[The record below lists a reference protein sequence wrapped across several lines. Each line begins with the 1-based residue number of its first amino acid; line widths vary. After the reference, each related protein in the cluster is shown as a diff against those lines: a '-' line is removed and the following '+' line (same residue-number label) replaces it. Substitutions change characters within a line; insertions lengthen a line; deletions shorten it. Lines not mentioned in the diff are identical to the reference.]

1 MKKIAVLIAAA
12 VTLVPAFAQ
21 SQSTG
26 LPASGIPV
34 KPRLPLVSTAH
45 KPLVFSPGHVLTRSD
60 KSQFLASARQAF
72 SAQETGSS
80 AGSMSTPSAM
90 TSRSLPA
97 TETIT
102 IAEPTAASGFSLVA
116 VDPHVWDPDHK
127 GLVMNPLGAARQS
140 YLGIYVEVAPSTI
153 YVLTFQVNSNSAS
166 EFVIA
171 TAPAKSPVG
180 AHTIETVKIPQGDG
194 GFAYAFDAAGSGG
207 VWIWVSAK
215 TVWSFQSVQ
224 LTPMPM

>member
-12 VTLVPAFAQ
+12 VTLVPAFAR

-26 LPASGIPV
+26 LPPKGIPV
-34 KPRLPLVSTAH
+34 QPRLPLVPLAH
-45 KPLVFSPGHVLTRSD
+45 KPMVYSNGHVLSRAD
-60 KSQFLASARQAF
+60 KSQFLTAARQAF
-72 SAQETGSS
+72 TADAPGSTAS
-80 AGSMSTPSAM
+80 SMTSPSAM

-102 IAEPTAASGFSLVA
+102 IAEPTAPSGFSLVA
-116 VDPHVWDPDHK
+116 EDPHVWDPDHK
-127 GLVMNPLGAARQS
+127 GLVMNPLGTAQQS
-140 YLGIYVEVAPSTI
+140 YLGIYVEVAPRTI
-153 YVLTFQVNSNSAS
+153 YVLNFTVNSNSPG

-171 TAPAKSPVG
+171 TAPTKSPVG
-180 AHTIETVKIPQGDG
+180 AHTTETVKVPQGDG
-194 GFAYAFDAAGSGG
+194 GFAYAFDAASSGG

>member
-1 MKKIAVLIAAA
+1 MKRIAVLIAAA

-26 LPASGIPV
+26 LPSKGIPV
-34 KPRLPLVSTAH
+34 QPRLPLVPMAH
-45 KPLVFSPGHVLTRSD
+45 KPMVYSSGHVLSRAD
-60 KSQFLASARQAF
+60 KSQFVASARQAF
-72 SAQETGSS
+72 TAPVPGSS
-80 AGSMSTPSAM
+80 ANSMTSQSAM

-102 IAEPTAASGFSLVA
+102 IADPSAASGFSLVA
-116 VDPHVWDPDHK
+116 EDPHVWDPAHNA
-127 GLVMNPLGAARQS
+127 LMMNALGTAQQS
-140 YLGIYVEVAPSTI
+140 YLGIYVEVAPRTI
-153 YVLTFQVNSNSAS
+153 YVLTFQVKSNSPS

-180 AHTIETVKIPQGDG
+180 AHTTETVKVAPGDG
-194 GFAYAFDAAGSGG
+194 GFAYAFDAAASGG

-215 TVWSFQSVQ
+215 TAWSFQSVQ
-224 LTPMPM
+224 LTPTPM

>member
-1 MKKIAVLIAAA
+1 MKKIALLIAAA
-12 VTLVPAFAQ
+12 VTLVPALAQ
-21 SQSTG
+21 SPSAGVPPKG
-26 LPASGIPV
+26 LPV
-34 KPRLPLVSTAH
+34 NPRLPLVPMAH
-45 KPLVFSPGHVLTRSD
+45 KPLVYSNGHVLSRAD

-72 SAQETGSS
+72 TAPEPGSS
-80 AGSMSTPSAM
+80 ASSTNAPGAM
-90 TSRSLPA
+90 TSRSIPV

-116 VDPHVWDPDHK
+116 EDPHVWDPAHNR
-127 GLVMNPLGAARQS
+127 LVMNPLGTDQQS

-153 YVLTFQVNSNSAS
+153 YVLTIQVNSNSAS

-171 TAPAKSPVG
+171 TAPTKSPVG
-180 AHTIETVKIPQGDG
+180 AHAAEIVKVPQGDG
-194 GFAYAFDAAGSGG
+194 GFAYAFDAAASGG

-215 TVWSFQSVQ
+215 TTWSFQSVQ

>member
-12 VTLVPAFAQ
+12 VTLVPALAQ

-26 LPASGIPV
+26 IPSKGIPV
-34 KPRLPLVSTAH
+34 KPRLPLVPMAH
-45 KPLVFSPGHVLTRSD
+45 QPLVFSNGHTLSRAD

-72 SAQETGSS
+72 TAPESGSS
-80 AGSMSTPSAM
+80 ARSATSSDAM
-90 TSRSLPA
+90 TSRSIPA

-102 IAEPTAASGFSLVA
+102 IAEPKAASGFSLVA
-116 VDPHVWDPDHK
+116 EDPYVWDPAHNA
-127 GLVMNPLGAARQS
+127 LMMNPLGTAQQS

-153 YVLTFQVNSNSAS
+153 YVLTFQVNANNAS

-171 TAPAKSPVG
+171 TAPTGTPVG
-180 AHTIETVKIPQGDG
+180 ARTAETVKAPQGDG
-194 GFAYAFDAAGSGG
+194 GFAYAFDATASGG

-215 TVWSFQSVQ
+215 TLWSFQSVQ
-224 LTPMPM
+224 LTAMPM